1 MWVRS
6 QDKDRLFNSTEFS
19 IVDMIDFHHEPTGE
33 HKVVCENE
41 TSGYTMAIYN
51 SHEDCVTVLDMIA
64 KAISD
69 GKLLFEMPTQEQLD
83 KIKAKGVYD
92 ECKTIEDTKM
102 VLDVKLAI
110 QKWNNLERYGFK
122 PVSRISNSSTRYKSL
137 AARLREYSIEEYAKA
152 IENIEK
158 SELLRKNA
166 DSWFNFD
173 WFIKKNNFPK
183 VLDGNYNS
191 ATDRIGEEEKKWW
204 LE

>member
-1 MWVRS
+1 MWIKTDVCVVDAKCMKIFGD
-6 QDKDRLFNSTEFS
+6 QIVIPHKDKLF
-19 IVDMIDFHHEPTGE
+19 VQYRDKGE
-33 HKVVCENE
+33 CEKVL
-41 TSGYTMAIYN
+41 SMF
-51 SHEDCVTVLDMIA
+51 A
-64 KAISD
+64 KAIAD
-69 GKLLFEMPTQEQLD
+69 GKPLFEMPTQEQLD
-83 KIKAKGVYD
+83 IIKAKGVYD
-92 ECKTIEDTKM
+92 ECKTIDDTKM

-110 QKWNNLERYGFK
+110 QKWNNLEQYGFK
-122 PVSRISNSSTRYKSL
+122 PVSRISNSSKRYKSL

>member
-1 MWVRS
+1 
-6 QDKDRLFNSTEFS
+6 
-19 IVDMIDFHHEPTGE
+19 
-33 HKVVCENE
+33 
-41 TSGYTMAIYN
+41 
-51 SHEDCVTVLDMIA
+51 
-64 KAISD
+64 
-69 GKLLFEMPTQEQLD
+69 
-83 KIKAKGVYD
+83 
-92 ECKTIEDTKM
+92 M

-110 QKWNNLERYGFK
+110 QKWNRLEQYGFK
-122 PVSRISNSSTRYKSL
+122 PVSRISNSSKRYKSL

-191 ATDRIGEEEKKWW
+191 TADRISEDQVKWW
-204 LE
+204 EE

>member
-1 MWVRS
+1 MWV
-6 QDKDRLFNSTEFS
+6 KTDRYVVQPDLVWRNENRIVVVFNDSK
-19 IVDMIDFHHEPTGE
+19 
-33 HKVVCENE
+33 KVKEYK
-41 TSGYTMAIYN
+41 SD
-51 SHEDCVTVLDMIA
+51 EDCDKVLSLFADAIIA
-64 KAISD
+64 
-69 GKLLFEMPTQEQLD
+69 GKSLFEMPTQEQLD
-83 KIKAKGVYD
+83 KIKDKGLFD
-92 ECKTIEDTKM
+92 ECKTIDDTKM

-110 QKWNNLERYGFK
+110 QKWNNLEQYGFK
-122 PVSRISNSSTRYKSL
+122 PVSRISNSSKRYKSL

-191 ATDRIGEEEKKWW
+191 ATDRIGEEEKGWW
-204 LE
+204 ED